1 LGLRAAEQVAWEAMC
16 VVPKI
21 EAPKPEATSAGDV
34 TRVPP
39 DQALVDALN
48 RLLAGFGMRPDART
62 EAMIEDWHRRA
73 LATWRQSPQSELADL
88 AIAEAEVDLNRWFGL
103 VLGAEVIGDQ
113 PPVRAG
119 RAAYLLCGA
128 GERWPECFLSADP
141 LPEHVAKALR
151 AAVPPATPPAQ
162 AGSMPEQALE
172 SWRLRDL
179 LGALPRAGLRALLG
193 RTITA
198 TS

>member
-1 LGLRAAEQVAWEAMC
+1 MGLRAADQVAWETTC
-16 VVPKI
+16 VIPGI
-21 EAPKPEATSAGDV
+21 EAPKSEATNKDV
-34 TRVPP
+34 TRDSP
-39 DQALVDALN
+39 DQAVTDALN
-48 RLLAGFGMRPDART
+48 RLLAGFGVRPDPRT
-62 EAMIEDWHRRA
+62 GVMIEDWHRRA
-73 LATWRQSPQSELADL
+73 LATWRQSDEAELAEL
-88 AIAEAEVDLNRWFGL
+88 VIAEAEADLNRWFGR
-103 VLGAEVIGDQ
+103 VLGAELIGDQ

-119 RAAYLLCGA
+119 RAAYLLCRA

-141 LPEHVAKALR
+141 LPEHLVEALR
-151 AAVPPATPPAQ
+151 GAVPPATPPSH

-198 TS
+198 TP